1 MSGIN
6 ETSVNAYM
14 AISGAESEKRRKPRR
29 KKKRAVSQ
37 AAGNSSLQGVESKQ
51 NLLTMEDEIDDQNRS
66 NFMKQSPDNMMEN
79 TVNKTADHI
88 DQSA

>member
-14 AISGAESEKRRKPRR
+14 AISGAESEKRIKKPRR

-37 AAGNSSLQGVESKQ
+37 AAGNGSL
-51 NLLTMEDEIDDQNRS
+51 
-66 NFMKQSPDNMMEN
+66 
-79 TVNKTADHI
+79 
-88 DQSA
+88 